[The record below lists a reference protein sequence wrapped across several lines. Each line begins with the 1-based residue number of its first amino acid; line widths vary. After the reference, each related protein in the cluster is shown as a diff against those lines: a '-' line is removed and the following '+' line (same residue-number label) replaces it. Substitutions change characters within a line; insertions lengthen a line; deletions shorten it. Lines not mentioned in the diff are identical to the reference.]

1 MTSEISSLI
10 TAGENEQLEFKK
22 SSSLLKEAIV
32 SICAFAN
39 KNGGTVIFGVSDNG
53 TVTGQ
58 MVSDDTL
65 KNIANSIKLNTEPR
79 LFPQVAKATIEGK
92 DCILVSIEESPLKPH
107 TAFGRPYLRI
117 GATNQQMDQATY
129 THFLES
135 RYNGYG
141 FDHQWLENA
150 SLKDIDEDTVAHFL
164 ALANDTRNLGESL
177 YQPVEQTLEKLD
189 LLKMG
194 KLTRAAVLLF
204 GKKPGLFFDGQY
216 EVKCG
221 ALPDDVSYDFFTA
234 NREFA
239 GNLFSIFDSVY
250 SFVTDRLDKS
260 YQKGTQSGQA
270 SWEIPPAVIRE
281 AIVNMIIHKDYR
293 QGVKSTVE
301 VRPGFIRFYNPGH
314 LFQPIITE
322 ENLLRPHP
330 SRPGNKLIAK
340 TFFWAG
346 LAETWGSGT
355 LKIASELEHA
365 GKAPPSFS
373 YRDGMFEVKI
383 FRF

>member
-1 MTSEISSLI
+1 MIDILSIIRT
-10 TAGENEQLEFKK
+10 GENEQLEFKQTT
-22 SSSLLKEAIV
+22 SLLKEAII

-39 KNGGTVIFGVSDNG
+39 KNGGTIIFEVTDNG

-58 MVSDDTL
+58 TVSDDTL
-65 KNIANSIKLNTEPR
+65 KNIANSIKLNTAPR
-79 LFPQVAKATIEGK
+79 LFPQVEKTTIEGK

-107 TAFGRPYLRI
+107 TAFGRPYIRVA
-117 GATNQQMDQATY
+117 ATNQQMDQATY
-129 THFLES
+129 AHFLEA
-135 RYNGYG
+135 RHNGYG
-141 FDHQWLENA
+141 FDHQLMENA
-150 SLKDIDEDTVAHFL
+150 SLKDIDEDSVANFL
-164 ALANDTRNLGESL
+164 TLANETRNLGESL
-177 YQPVEQTLEKLD
+177 YQPIEQTLEKLD
-189 LLKMG
+189 LMKQG
-194 KLTRAAVLLF
+194 KLTRAAILLF

-221 ALPDDVSYDFFTA
+221 AFPDDASYDFFTA

-239 GNLFSIFDSVY
+239 GNLFSIFESVF

-260 YQKGTQSGQA
+260 YLKGIKSGQA
-270 SWEIPPAVIRE
+270 AWEIPLGAIRE
-281 AIVNMIIHKDYR
+281 AIVNMLIHKDYR

-301 VRPGFIRFYNPGH
+301 VRPSFLRFYNPGH

-355 LKIASELEHA
+355 LKIIAELKKA
-365 GKAPPSFS
+365 GKPDPVFRYSN
-373 YRDGMFEVKI
+373 GMFELKI
-383 FRF
+383 LRK